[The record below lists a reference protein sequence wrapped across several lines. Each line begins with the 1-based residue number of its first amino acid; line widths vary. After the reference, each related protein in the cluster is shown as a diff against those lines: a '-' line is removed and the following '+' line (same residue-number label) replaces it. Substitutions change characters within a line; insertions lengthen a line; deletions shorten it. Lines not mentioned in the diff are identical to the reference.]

1 MKGEYVDSE
10 NGNPNNMFSKLHH
23 HHHQRQNQP
32 FSHHFPLSH
41 QSQPPIS
48 DDPNDPSTTPNSS
61 LPRLGSASTDG
72 ASIEVVRRPR
82 GRPPGSKNKPKQPLL
97 FSREPNPAM
106 NPYVLEIPG
115 GHDVVDAISTFSR
128 RKNIGICV
136 LTGSGTVSNVTIRQL
151 SSTPGAVI
159 TFHGRFDILS
169 LSATFLPPTT
179 SYQVPNTF
187 SISLAGPQGQIV
199 GGFVAGSLVAAGT
212 VYIVAATFN
221 NPSYHQLPGGGGGG
235 EETRNTMSSGGD
247 GEGEGQSPPFSG
259 GGGDS
264 TGHGGG
270 SESCGVSMYS
280 NHFGGGSDVIWA
292 PTARPPP
299 PPPPY

>member
-1 MKGEYVDSE
+1 
-10 NGNPNNMFSKLHH
+10 
-23 HHHQRQNQP
+23 
-32 FSHHFPLSH
+32 
-41 QSQPPIS
+41 
-48 DDPNDPSTTPNSS
+48 
-61 LPRLGSASTDG
+61 
-72 ASIEVVRRPR
+72 
-82 GRPPGSKNKPKQPLL
+82 
-97 FSREPNPAM
+97 M

-179 SYQVPNTF
+179 SCQVPNTF

-221 NPSYHQLPGGGGGG
+221 NPSYHQ
-235 EETRNTMSSGGD
+235 NTMSSGGD

-280 NHFGGGSDVIWA
+280 NNFGGGSDVIWA

-299 PPPPY
+299 PRPPY